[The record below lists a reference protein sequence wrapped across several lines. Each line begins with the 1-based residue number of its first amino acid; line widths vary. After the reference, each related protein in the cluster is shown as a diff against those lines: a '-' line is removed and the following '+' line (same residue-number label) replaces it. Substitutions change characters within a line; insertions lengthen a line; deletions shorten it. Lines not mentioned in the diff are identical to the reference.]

1 MNLDKLFEL
10 NPQAIVW
17 DGLDGAIIGMASK
30 EINGPIIV
38 TYVEEEEYFTFEVKD
53 DEEESLDTWGRQE
66 FGPVIVYDTDK
77 IIEILMEQMEEVDS
91 LESDRYLDAIEHFE
105 YNIGGAYVGE
115 FTPFHYH
122 FPEYEGE
129 E

>member
-30 EINGPIIV
+30 EANGPIIV
-38 TYVEEEEYFTFEVKD
+38 TYVEEEEP
-53 DEEESLDTWGRQE
+53 LDRWGRIE
-66 FGPVIVYDTDK
+66 FGPVVAYDTDK
-77 IIEILMEQMEEVDS
+77 IIEILIENMTEDETDLGEKY
-91 LESDRYLDAIEHFE
+91 EDAIEHFD
-105 YNIGGAYVGE
+105 YNIDGAYVGE
-115 FTPFHYH
+115 FTPLHIPMYD
-122 FPEYEGE
+122 GE